1 MCVVFGFV
9 AACWER
15 ATLPESAIPFSPPS
29 VYAHWWAMTE
39 QCSGL
44 AEPMTDISWYQVPG
58 VSAFSAHDTYL
69 AGEWLSSGNRIVL
82 ADSASGEGALV
93 RHEMLHALLQRGGH
107 DREYFLGRCAGVVSC
122 LKECVADAG
131 PASVAPAPLVTP
143 ESLEVS
149 ATADPVRPSVSI
161 DEGYFTVTVTARNT
175 AAHPVMLPATSAYNG
190 PAQTFWLHASR
201 AGGRSRRSRAGA
213 RFVRGVLRPA
223 PVQGPG
229 LRLRD
234 WLERPGPAASAWQL
248 FSASAVW
255 KPFHHDRLGDDR
267 SVTTPAGSNPLV
279 PIEANFRFRLPD
291 RQQDAWCGRD
301 AE

>member
-1 MCVVFGFV
+1 
-9 AACWER
+9 
-15 ATLPESAIPFSPPS
+15 
-29 VYAHWWAMTE
+29 MTE

-122 LKECVADAG
+122 SKECVADAG
-131 PASVAPAPLVTP
+131 PASVPPAPLVTA
-143 ESLEVS
+143 ESLEIS
-149 ATADPVRPSVSI
+149 ATVDPVRPSVSI

-190 PAQTFWLHASR
+190 PAQTFGYMLQGP
-201 AGGRSRRSRAGA
+201 AGGVGEV
-213 RFVRGVLRPA
+213 VRVLDSSEVYFA
-223 PVQGPG
+223 ALQSKVQVF
-229 LRLRD
+229 D
-234 WLERPGPAASAWQL
+234 FAI
-248 FSASAVW
+248 
-255 KPFHHDRLGDDR
+255 
-267 SVTTPAGSNPLV
+267 GSNV
-279 PIEANFRFRLPD
+279 PGRRLPPGSYYLRAQYGSHSISID
-291 RQQDAWCGRD
+291 SVMIGPSPLLLDPIRPFP
-301 AE
+301 